1 MLLHF
6 WDLNDRTLPDHL
18 HDQVHEDYD
27 ISECTMVKSYR
38 FARYLQHFNKLQA
51 ECKKQTA
58 RLVERSTVATPPG
71 FHRPTNRRHATQQKE
86 KPHSR
91 HAPHRRLVLIWD

>member
-1 MLLHF
+1 MTNQYNKSDARPTAL
-6 WDLNDRTLPDHL
+6 DG
-18 HDQVHEDYD
+18 
-27 ISECTMVKSYR
+27 TMDGIH
-38 FARYLQHFNKLQA
+38 QN
-51 ECKKQTA
+51 
-58 RLVERSTVATPPG
+58 LVMQEPLASNGRSTVATPPG